1 MKMGIFFGNLF
12 WGVLLVLLGTS
23 IILKGF
29 GLSIPLVKI
38 FLAILIIM
46 FGVKLLIGG
55 SKRSKLEHVR
65 KYETGKRVEYSSVFA
80 SQNIDLTHV
89 KPGDKPIEIT
99 CVFGS
104 SIVKI
109 PDGVAFTINPT
120 TVFGAT
126 IMPGN
131 KYFGFGDEHVSLNDA
146 AMGEKVYIEANCIF
160 GRLEFEIVKSP
171 KPINTSA
178 GDSTAT
184 VGEGF

>member
-1 MKMGIFFGNLF
+1 MKMGLFFGNLF
-12 WGVLLVLLGTS
+12 WGVLLVLLGVS

-46 FGVKLLIGG
+46 FGVKLLLGG
-55 SKRSKLEHVR
+55 NKRNKWEHVK
-65 KYETGKRVEYSSVFA
+65 KYETRNRVEYNSVFA

-104 SIVKI
+104 SIVKL
-109 PDGVAFTINPT
+109 PDGVPFTINPT

-126 IMPGN
+126 IMPGT
-131 KYFGFGDEHVSLNDA
+131 KYFGFGDEHVDLNDA
-146 AMGEKVYIEANCIF
+146 AAGEKVNIEANCIF
-160 GRLEFEIVKSP
+160 GRIEFEVAKTKQQASGTAP
-171 KPINTSA
+171 
-178 GDSTAT
+178 DSTKT
-184 VGEGF
+184 SGEGF